1 MLVISERAGEELNK
15 VLDSDQSKDKHLVL
29 YFMGAGCSGPALGMT
44 LYDTNEGLDKLET
57 DGITAWIDPKLN
69 EYLKGIGD
77 IKVDFVDQEG
87 NAGYTIK
94 VGEGNC
100 GDCKCS

>member
-1 MLVISERAGEELNK
+1 MLVVSERAEEELTK
-15 VLDSDQSKDKHLVL
+15 VMDSDQAKDKYLIL
-29 YFMGAGCSGPALGMT
+29 YFMGAGCSGPALGIT
-44 LYDTNEGLDKLET
+44 LNDNTDGLEKLECN
-57 DGITAWIDPKLN
+57 GISAYIDPKLN

-77 IKVDFVDQEG
+77 IKVDYIDQPD
-87 NAGYTIK
+87 NSGYTIK